1 MDQRIVDTVERLTRS
16 LEDLGIHVRT
26 VVLFG
31 SHVAGTAGEHSD
43 IDLAVISQ
51 DFQGMDLRER
61 LETVGRALARARIM
75 EPVEALAYTQEEYD
89 ASEPGTFLGDE
100 VSAKGVAV
108 RISQER

>member
-1 MDQRIVDTVERLTRS
+1 MDQRIVDTVERLKRS
-16 LEDLGIHVRT
+16 LEDLGVHVRT

-61 LETVGRALARARIM
+61 LETLGRALARARIM
-75 EPVEALAYTQEEYD
+75 EPVEALAYTQGEYE
-89 ASEPGTFLGDE
+89 AGERGTFLGDE

-108 RISQER
+108 RISQDK